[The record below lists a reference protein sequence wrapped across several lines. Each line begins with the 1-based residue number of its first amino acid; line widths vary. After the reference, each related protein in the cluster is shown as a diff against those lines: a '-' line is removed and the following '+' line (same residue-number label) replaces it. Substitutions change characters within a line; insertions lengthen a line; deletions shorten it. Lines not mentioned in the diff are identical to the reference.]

1 MNKDTSFVDLDN
13 LDSKEIYNVSS
24 NLSNE
29 ETKEQSKH
37 YFKLSNEESK
47 ETNLTNRKGR
57 KTKKEKDS
65 IDFSRRKRYHGNSHK
80 DNVILKIKTHFKNKF
95 LIRFLNHL
103 VFEQFKR
110 QKMAFRYFTYD
121 IKNKKNMKAF
131 MEKTIYEICRLE
143 ISQKYKNYSD
153 DHNLKTLN
161 KIQNEEIKNWK
172 IKDLY
177 TNYYLCENL
186 NDVIPSNKNK
196 KVESLYDFSQKA
208 ENEKLKK
215 QIEKTGKTLIS
226 EYINL
231 KNTINI
237 NEENQEN
244 NNFENDNTINYN
256 NITNK
261 SIHYSENQNSKRFND
276 IHPTLIKKVENEDY
290 LLKDN
295 IKNEIILNEEQN
307 KKNLNDNNIKNEE
320 ILNTVNILNTNSIN
334 TNYKRNE
341 FNIIYDTFENEER
354 INDRDIEID
363 TLYFSNENFCYY

>member
-1 MNKDTSFVDLDN
+1 MNKDTSFNDLDN
-13 LDSKEIYNVSS
+13 LDSKDIYNVSS

-57 KTKKEKDS
+57 KTKIEKDS
-65 IDFSRRKRYHGNSHK
+65 VDFSHRKRYHGNSDK

-110 QKMAFRYFTYD
+110 QKMVFRYFTYD

-131 MEKTIYEICRLE
+131 MEKTIYEICQLE

-177 TNYYLCENL
+177 TKYYLCENI

-196 KVESLYDFSQKA
+196 KVENLYDFSQKA

-215 QIEKTGKTLIS
+215 QIEKIGETLIL
-226 EYINL
+226 EY
-231 KNTINI
+231 NTK
-237 NEENQEN
+237 EENQDN
-244 NNFENDNTINYN
+244 NNLENDNTINN
-256 NITNK
+256 NIIVDRPSKDEENNISDQK
-261 SIHYSENQNSKRFND
+261 NCSEDN
-276 IHPTLIKKVENEDY
+276 ENETF
-290 LLKDN
+290 N
-295 IKNEIILNEEQN
+295 IFFTPNNNFFLNEE
-307 KKNLNDNNIKNEE
+307 E
-320 ILNTVNILNTNSIN
+320 
-334 TNYKRNE
+334 
-341 FNIIYDTFENEER
+341 
-354 INDRDIEID
+354 
-363 TLYFSNENFCYY
+363 